1 MKKIKFKPITITIS
15 PELQQLAWDH
25 EEEDD
30 KPMDQEKWQELVD
43 ELVEELFNY

>member
-1 MKKIKFKPITITIS
+1 MKFKPITITIS
-15 PELQQLAWDH
+15 PELQQLAWDQ

-30 KPMDQEKWQELVD
+30 KPMDKAKWQELVE